1 MQGVLKKG
9 ARVAGTVAVLKNP
22 LTWIIAGIL
31 LLLTSIF
38 GFALFISISLGG
50 ENQFESGMSG
60 EKAGGTAKISA
71 EVLRY
76 EPLIRNYAGEY
87 GVDEYVGLIMALI
100 QQESGGRQLDV
111 MQSSESIGLPP
122 GAITDP
128 ELSIKI
134 GVKYFCGSDEESPRR
149 PKIGASIL

>member
-9 ARVAGTVAVLKNP
+9 AKVAGTIAILKNP
-22 LTWIIAGIL
+22 ITWIIAGIL

-38 GFALFISISLGG
+38 GFALFVSISLGG
-50 ENQFESGMSG
+50 ENQFESGMSSEG
-60 EKAGGTAKISA
+60 AGGTAQVSP

-76 EPLIRNYAGEY
+76 EPLIRKYAEENGISEF
-87 GVDEYVGLIMALI
+87 VGLIMALI
-100 QQESGGRQLDV
+100 QQESGGRLLDV

-128 ELSIKI
+128 EYSI
-134 GVKYFCGSDEESPRR
+134 
-149 PKIGASIL
+149 